1 MLHASDCDTKIVRQP
16 EKETSELVSKEEE
29 AQKKKT
35 FSERGKV
42 SPIHERV
49 WSAEHASCQFSQAL
63 HQSMGPLQRPG
74 GSTWENCSKI
84 KWMTRRRQGC
94 IYQQDDE
101 KIHSCRVKS
110 FHLLLKPGHVW
121 GICLSCYW
129 ICLVEHWQEGR
140 DKESGDQDATFFSI
154 NVIHLVEGFLCWEG
168 HLLHL
173 LYLNLEKASQYPMKS
188 NVKTPRWK
196 YGVHNLHLKNMG
208 YEKIWNL
215 TRLRLAEFQIF
226 P

>member
-1 MLHASDCDTKIVRQP
+1 MRESGQLSMPPVSSLKLCINQWAHCSVPVVAH
-16 EKETSELVSKEEE
+16 EKTVPRLN
-29 AQKKKT
+29 
-35 FSERGKV
+35 G
-42 SPIHERV
+42 
-49 WSAEHASCQFSQAL
+49 W
-63 HQSMGPLQRPG
+63 PG
-74 GSTWENCSKI
+74 GGRGAYINR
-84 KWMTRRRQGC
+84 MTRKYTPAGS
-94 IYQQDDE
+94 
-101 KIHSCRVKS
+101 KV
-110 FHLLLKPGHVW
+110 FT
-121 GICLSCYW
+121 CLSS
-129 ICLVEHWQEGR
+129 LGM
-140 DKESGDQDATFFSI
+140 SGGSASPVIGSASWSIDRRAEIRKVVIRMPLFFSI